1 MSLDRL
7 HSCHILDEVALAL
20 ETGLRSFVVP
30 EKVLL
35 EMAIEWGGSRIDFE
49 QVHRLV
55 NEGQANQLDWLYLD
69 ERGVM
74 IVARYC
80 LSLVQT
86 PEVMVNVSKYC
97 SDTQGGQRVE
107 EEYGIL
113 VEIHH
118 DYHHVPASMLF

>member
-7 HSCHILDEVALAL
+7 HSCHIPDEVALAL
-20 ETGLRSFVVP
+20 EIGLRSFVEP

-35 EMAIEWGGSRIDFE
+35 EMAIEWGGSRIVFE

-55 NEGQANQLDWLYLD
+55 NEGQANLLDWLYLG
-69 ERGVM
+69 EQGVM

-80 LSLVQT
+80 LRLVQT
-86 PEVMVNVSKYC
+86 LEVMVNVSKCC
-97 SDTQGGQRVE
+97 SDTQGDHRD

-113 VEIHH
+113 VESHH
-118 DYHHVPASMLF
+118 DYHHVAVSMLF